1 MANGVIVISPAEA
14 INKAEEKK
22 KVAGNIEDLLNE
34 TKAKFGDINNL
45 ETGTYQGARK
55 PAELKEELDTFS
67 DFFHLAYEQI
77 CKSADDIK
85 KIANISEQQ

>member
-1 MANGVIVISPAEA
+1 MSNSHAYIDKSALTDWKSRMASINEEA
-14 INKAEEKK
+14 IS
-22 KVAGNIEDLLNE
+22 ILNE